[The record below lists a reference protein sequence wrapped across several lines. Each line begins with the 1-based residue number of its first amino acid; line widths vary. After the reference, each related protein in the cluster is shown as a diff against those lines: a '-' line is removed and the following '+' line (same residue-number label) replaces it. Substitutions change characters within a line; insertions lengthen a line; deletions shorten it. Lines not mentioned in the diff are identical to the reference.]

1 MRRRS
6 PASELSGPP
15 GPDVERAG
23 VGMQSSPDPP
33 ISRQYSSTHPYG
45 SAGGPLATGRR
56 KRDDTKTDQSG
67 ERERSTQQ
75 QELTARDTSDAT
87 QATSRER
94 FFEFD
99 YSPHACNCMRVEC
112 EYCPPAGAPSSSS

>member
-6 PASELSGPP
+6 PASELSGRGEGWRGNAVVPRPP
-15 GPDVERAG
+15 YLETVLKYTPVRVRGRA
-23 VGMQSSPDPP
+23 
-33 ISRQYSSTHPYG
+33 
-45 SAGGPLATGRR
+45 AGDGATKARR
-56 KRDDTKTDQSG
+56 RHENDQSG

-112 EYCPPAGAPSSSS
+112 EYCPPAGAPSLSS